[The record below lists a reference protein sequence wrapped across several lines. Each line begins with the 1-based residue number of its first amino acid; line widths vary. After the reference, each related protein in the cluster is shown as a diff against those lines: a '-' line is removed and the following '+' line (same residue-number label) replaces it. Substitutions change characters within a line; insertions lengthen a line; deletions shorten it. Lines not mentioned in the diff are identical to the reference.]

1 MFVLWFYGIIV
12 GTYQLFPFKLIQ
24 SAKLAITDLLQDDN
38 YKHYAKIKPQKF
50 IRPAKHSGDGVTI
63 NISDKASDGYTLIT
77 SMWNDSSGF
86 KLIDMDGTELHNWRI
101 SYTEIFPNTDS
112 SDISLGDWDVDI
124 HGSVLYPNGDIV
136 FNINLHGLVKIDN
149 NSNVLWKLKDDYHH
163 SIHKDEQ
170 GNLWVPARENLDE
183 DELSNYPLIKPP
195 FYLDYICKLTPE
207 GELLEKVA
215 LYDIF
220 FNSGLEALLFADG
233 TIFTV
238 NTTDDIMH
246 LNDIEILGSDIAN
259 SFPQFQAGDI
269 IVSMRQLNLLMV
281 IDPKTYLIK
290 WHMTGPYIRQHD
302 PDFISDG
309 GILVF
314 DNRVDINNYN
324 DIGGNILGGS
334 RILSIDPVSRLVTI
348 VYQGD
353 SDNKFYSNIAG
364 KQQLLP
370 NRNILITEHGKGRIF
385 EVTPSREIVW
395 TYINRY
401 DEDEVY
407 VISDAT
413 RLSKHFLTFKVNN

>member
-1 MFVLWFYGIIV
+1 MMFVCWFYGVIV
-12 GTYQLFPFKLIQ
+12 GTYQLFPFKIIQ
-24 SAKLAITDLLQDDN
+24 NAKLAIMDLRHDDN
-38 YKHYAKIKPQKF
+38 YKHYAKIRPQKF
-50 IRPAKHSGDGVTI
+50 IRPAKHPGDGVTI
-63 NISDKASDGYTLIT
+63 NISDKTSDGYTLLT

-86 KLIDMDGTELHNWRI
+86 KLIDMYGTELYNWRV
-101 SYTEIFPNTDS
+101 SYTEIFPDADS
-112 SDISLGDWDVDI
+112 IDISIGDWDVGI
-124 HGSVLYPNGDIV
+124 HGSVIYPNGDIV
-136 FNINLHGLVKIDN
+136 FNINLHGLVKIDK
-149 NSNVLWKLKDDYHH
+149 NSNVLWKLKDEYHH
-163 SIHKDEQ
+163 SVHKDEH
-170 GNLWVPARENLDE
+170 GYLWVPARKKLDE
-183 DELSNYPLIKPP
+183 DVLSNYPLIKPP
-195 FYLDYICKLTPE
+195 FYLDYICKLSPD

-220 FNSGLEALLFADG
+220 INSGLEALLFADG

-238 NTTDDIMH
+238 NATDDIMH

-269 IVSMRQLNLLMV
+269 IASMRQLNLLMV

-302 PDFISDG
+302 PDFSLDG

-314 DNRVDINNYN
+314 DNRVDIKSSS

-334 RILSIDPVSRLVTI
+334 RILSIDPVSRLATN

-364 KQQLLP
+364 KLQLLP
-370 NRNILITEHGKGRIF
+370 NSNILITEYGKGRIF
-385 EVTPSREIVW
+385 EVTPSGEIVW

-407 VISDAT
+407 TISDAI
-413 RLSKHFLTFKVNN
+413 RLSKDFLLFL